1 MTNAVTL
8 ETVDLSYGPRKVL
21 SQFSLQL
28 DQGSFTALLGPNGA
42 GKSSIFNLI
51 AGLLLPDRGDVR
63 VMGQSM
69 SQTRAGLRDV
79 GMVFQQSALDLE
91 LSVAQNLRYFAGLHG
106 MKNPADRI
114 EKLLAQFGLEG
125 REKSSVRDLNG
136 GHRRRLEIARA
147 LLPNPKILLLDEPTT
162 GLDPA
167 SKQAIVDAVHGMSA
181 QGVTVLWITHLLD
194 ELWPEDDVIVL
205 QSGQIASRGKF
216 SELGGAE
223 ELSRHYASHERPQL

>member
-1 MTNAVTL
+1 MTSAVTL
-8 ETVDLSYGPRKVL
+8 DDVDLCYGPRAVL
-21 SQFSLQL
+21 SGFSLQL
-28 DQGSFTALLGPNGA
+28 AQGSFTALLGPNGA

-106 MKNPADRI
+106 MKTPANRI
-114 EKLLAQFGLEG
+114 AELLAQFGLDG
-125 REKSSVRDLNG
+125 REKSAVRDLNG

-147 LLPNPKILLLDEPTT
+147 LLPSPKILLLDEPTT

-167 SKQAIVDAVHGMSA
+167 SKHAIVDAVHDMSTK
-181 QGVTVLWITHLLD
+181 GVTVLWITHLLD

-205 QSGQIASRGKF
+205 KSGQIASQGTF
-216 SELGGAE
+216 ADLGGAE
-223 ELSRHYASHERPQL
+223 GLSRHYASQERPQL

>member
-1 MTNAVTL
+1 MTDAIIL
-8 ETVDLSYGPRKVL
+8 ENVGLSYGPRTVL
-21 SQFSLQL
+21 SQFSLRL
-28 DQGSFTALLGPNGA
+28 DEGSFTALLGPNGA
-42 GKSSIFNLI
+42 GKSTIFNLI

-69 SQTRAGLRDV
+69 LKSRAGLRDV
-79 GMVFQQSALDLE
+79 GMVFQQSAVDLE

-114 EKLLAQFGLEG
+114 GALLAQFGLEG

-147 LLPNPKILLLDEPTT
+147 LLPSPKILLLDEPTT

-167 SKQAIVDAVHGMSA
+167 SKHAIVEAVHAMSA

-205 QSGQIASRGKF
+205 QSGQIVSRGGF
-216 SELGGAE
+216 AELGGAE
-223 ELSRHYASHERPQL
+223 ELSRHYAGHERPQL

>member
-1 MTNAVTL
+1 MTYAIVL
-8 ETVDLSYGPRKVL
+8 EDVGLSYGSRTIL
-21 SQFSLQL
+21 SQFSLRL
-28 DQGSFTALLGPNGA
+28 DEGSFTALLGPNGA
-42 GKSSIFNLI
+42 GKSTIFNLI
-51 AGLLLPDRGDVR
+51 AGLLLPDHGDVR

-69 SQTRAGLRDV
+69 LKSRAGLRDV

-106 MKNPADRI
+106 IKKPADRI

-147 LLPNPKILLLDEPTT
+147 LLPSPKILLLDEPTT

-205 QSGQIASRGKF
+205 QSGKIASRGKF
-216 SELGGAE
+216 AELGGADG
-223 ELSRHYASHERPQL
+223 LARHYAGHERPQL

>member
-1 MTNAVTL
+1 MTDAVTL

-28 DQGSFTALLGPNGA
+28 AQGSFTALLGPNGA

-51 AGLLLPDRGDVR
+51 AGLLLPDRGEVW

-106 MKNPADRI
+106 IKNPADRI
-114 EKLLAQFGLEG
+114 EQLLAQFGLEG
-125 REKSSVRDLNG
+125 REKSAVRDLNG

-167 SKQAIVDAVHGMSA
+167 SKQAIVDAVHDMSD

-194 ELWPEDDVIVL
+194 ELWPDDDVIVL
-205 QSGQIASRGKF
+205 QSGQIVRRGGF
-216 SELGGAE
+216 AELGGAD
-223 ELSRHYASHERPQL
+223 ELSRHYAGHERPQL

>member
-1 MTNAVTL
+1 MTDAVVL
-8 ETVDLSYGPRKVL
+8 EDVDLSYGSSTVL
-21 SQFSLQL
+21 SQFSLRL
-28 DQGSFTALLGPNGA
+28 DEGSFTALLGPNGA
-42 GKSSIFNLI
+42 GKSTIFNLI
-51 AGLLLPDRGDVR
+51 AGLLLPDLGDVQ

-69 SQTRAGLRDV
+69 LKSRAGLRDV

-106 MKNPADRI
+106 MKNPAAGI
-114 EKLLAQFGLEG
+114 ERLLAQLGLEG

-147 LLPNPKILLLDEPTT
+147 LLPSPKILLLDEPTA

-167 SKQAIVDAVHGMSA
+167 SKQAIVDAVHAMSA

-205 QSGQIASRGKF
+205 QSGQIASRGGF
-216 SELGGAE
+216 AELGGAD
-223 ELSRHYASHERPQL
+223 ELARHYAGHERPQL

>member
-1 MTNAVTL
+1 MTDAVVL
-8 ETVDLSYGPRKVL
+8 EDVDLSYGSRTVL
-21 SQFSLQL
+21 SQFSLRL

-42 GKSSIFNLI
+42 GKSTIFNLI
-51 AGLLLPDRGDVR
+51 AGLILPDQGDVR
-63 VMGQSM
+63 VIGQSM

-79 GMVFQQSALDLE
+79 GMVFQQSALDPE

-106 MKNPADRI
+106 MKKPTDRI
-114 EKLLAQFGLEG
+114 AELLAQFGLEG

-147 LLPNPKILLLDEPTT
+147 LLPSPKILLLDEPTT

-167 SKQAIVDAVHGMSA
+167 SKQAIVEAVHDMSA

-205 QSGQIASRGKF
+205 QSGMIVSRGAF
-216 SELGGAE
+216 AELGGAE
-223 ELSRHYASHERPQL
+223 GLSQHYASNERPQL